1 MMEEKQARTIE
12 PAVKT
17 PGEAM
22 PANGPM
28 RASRLPS
35 LSSKLLWLTVLFVMI
50 AEFFI
55 FVPSVANMRLR
66 WLQDRLS
73 TAAAASVVI
82 EGLQQMNLPQPIQDD
97 TLMAT
102 GTKAIAL
109 KKDGTSRMIA
119 SSDMPP
125 VVTHQY
131 DLSDVSPVTA
141 VMDAFDQ
148 FFFGGDRII
157 RVYGPA
163 GDYPDTIIDLV
174 IEDAP
179 LKSAMLA
186 YGRNV
191 FFLSVLISCITAW
204 LLFFA
209 VNRILIRPVRRMAD
223 SMLAFSADPEN
234 PAKIIVPRPVDDE
247 LGQAERHLAAM
258 QSELQSTLRKQRHLA
273 DLGLAVSKINHDMR
287 NILTSAQLMSDRL
300 SVVEDPMVKMFA
312 PKLLRTIDRAVA
324 YSGEVLAYGKA
335 REAEPRRRFINL
347 AALAG
352 EVRDLLLEE
361 GGQTIDVLVDMP
373 RDLEVEADSDQL
385 FRVIYNLGR
394 NSVQALKADTLD
406 DAAIVRRVMIAA
418 ARKGG
423 VVEIVVSDTG
433 PGMPAVARENLF
445 QPFRG
450 SARSGGTGLGLAIAR
465 ELVVAHGGTI
475 MLLETATHG
484 TTFRIEL
491 PDQPLPLSRFR
502 IRA

>member
-1 MMEEKQARTIE
+1 MTDESETMAMT
-12 PAVKT
+12 KT
-17 PGEAM
+17 
-22 PANGPM
+22 
-28 RASRLPS
+28 RLWRLPS

-66 WLQDRLS
+66 WLEDRLN

-82 EGLQQMNLPQPIQDD
+82 EGLQQMRLPQAIQDD

-109 KKDGTSRMIA
+109 KKDGMSRMIA
-119 SSDMPP
+119 VSDMPP

-131 DLSDVSPVTA
+131 DLSDVSAMTA
-141 VMDAFDQ
+141 AMDAFDQ
-148 FFFGGDRII
+148 LFFGGDRII
-157 RVYGPA
+157 RVYGPV
-163 GDYPDTIIDLV
+163 GDDPNTIIDLV

-179 LKSAMLA
+179 LRRAMLI

-191 FFLSVLISCITAW
+191 FLLSVLISCITAW

-209 VNRILIRPVRRMAD
+209 VDRILIRPVRRMTD
-223 SMLAFSADPEN
+223 NMLAFSADPEN
-234 PAKIIVPRPVDDE
+234 PACIITPRPVEDE

-258 QSELQSTLRKQRHLA
+258 QRELQSTLRKQRHLA

-300 SVVEDPMVKMFA
+300 SMVEDPMVKMFA

-324 YSGEVLAYGKA
+324 YSSEVLAYGKA
-335 REAEPRRRFINL
+335 REAEPKRRFINL
-347 AALAG
+347 AALAS
-352 EVRDLLLEE
+352 EVRDLLIEE
-361 GGQTIDVLVDMP
+361 GGPSIEVVVDIA

-385 FRVIYNLGR
+385 FRVLYNLGR
-394 NSVQALKADTLD
+394 NAVQALKADVSS
-406 DAAIVRRVMIAA
+406 DAAIVRRVMLAA

-423 VVEIVVSDTG
+423 VVEILVADTG
-433 PGMPAVARENLF
+433 PGMPATARENLF

-450 SARSGGTGLGLAIAR
+450 AARSGGTGLGLAIAR

-475 MLLETATHG
+475 ALVETTTHG

-491 PDQPLPLSRFR
+491 PDQPVPLSRFR
-502 IRA
+502 ARA